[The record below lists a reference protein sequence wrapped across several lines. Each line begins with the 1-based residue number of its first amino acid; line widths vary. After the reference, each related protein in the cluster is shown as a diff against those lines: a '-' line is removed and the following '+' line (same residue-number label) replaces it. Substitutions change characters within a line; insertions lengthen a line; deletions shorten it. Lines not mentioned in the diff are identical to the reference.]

1 MDKYNDIQQEAIDER
16 IDAFIRGTMT
26 EEEEAAF
33 KEEIKADPEL
43 RAQVLATVSLIKGIR
58 AQEAEKEKVL
68 IDINDKYEIAR
79 GTIQQPSESQT
90 ISPQVPISRI
100 RIILWACS
108 IAAIFVIIFGVYK
121 EKRYRDLSAIVSPY
135 YSEYSMS
142 EYSRGD
148 DVDSVTVAHLYTLF
162 NNIKEQRN
170 VSDIIEELK
179 PIYASIDSDFTY
191 SSYANDIALNLA
203 LAYIKDDQIDKA
215 IPVLKKLKEDNPDTP
230 IAVKAQEILK
240 KLKE

>member
-16 IDAFIRGTMT
+16 IDSFIRGTMT
-26 EEEEAAF
+26 EEEETAF

-58 AQEAEKEKVL
+58 TQEAEKEKVL
-68 IDINDKYEIAR
+68 IQNNTKNRAR
-79 GTIQQPSESQT
+79 SIM
-90 ISPQVPISRI
+90 
-100 RIILWACS
+100 LWACS
-108 IAAIFVIIFGVYK
+108 IAALFVIIFGVYK

-170 VSDIIEELK
+170 VGDIIEELE
-179 PIYASIDSDFTY
+179 PIYASLESDFTY
-191 SSYANDIALNLA
+191 SAYANDIAFNLA
-203 LAYIKDDQIDKA
+203 LAYIKDDQVDKA
-215 IPVLKKLKEDNPDTP
+215 IPILEKLKEDNPDTP
-230 IAVKAQEILK
+230 IAAKANELLK
-240 KLKE
+240 KLQE

>member
-16 IDAFIRGTMT
+16 VDSFIRGTMT

-43 RAQVLATVSLIKGIR
+43 RAQVLATISLIKGIR
-58 AQEAEKEKVL
+58 SQEAAKEKEIV
-68 IDINDKYEIAR
+68 
-79 GTIQQPSESQT
+79 QQHTNKRAHS
-90 ISPQVPISRI
+90 IM
-100 RIILWACS
+100 LWACS
-108 IAAIFVIIFGVYK
+108 IAAMLVIIFGVYK
-121 EKRYRDLSAIVSPY
+121 EKRYRDLFAIVSPY

-142 EYSRGD
+142 EYSRG

-170 VSDIIEELK
+170 VSDIIKELE
-179 PIYASIDSDFTY
+179 PIYASLDSDFTY
-191 SSYANDIALNLA
+191 SVYANDIALNLA

-215 IPVLKKLKEDNPDTP
+215 ILVLKKLEEDNSDTP

>member
-16 IDAFIRGTMT
+16 IDSFIRGTMT

-58 AQEAEKEKVL
+58 TQEAAKEKELLQQHTNKR
-68 IDINDKYEIAR
+68 AR
-79 GTIQQPSESQT
+79 SIM
-90 ISPQVPISRI
+90 
-100 RIILWACS
+100 LWACS

-142 EYSRGD
+142 DYSRG

-170 VSDIIEELK
+170 VSDIIKELE
-179 PIYASIDSDFTY
+179 PIYASLDSDFTY
-191 SSYANDIALNLA
+191 SAYANDIALNLA

-215 IPVLKKLKEDNPDTP
+215 IPILEKLEKENPDTP
-230 IAVKAQEILK
+230 IAAKAQEILK
-240 KLKE
+240 KLNKTEKTG